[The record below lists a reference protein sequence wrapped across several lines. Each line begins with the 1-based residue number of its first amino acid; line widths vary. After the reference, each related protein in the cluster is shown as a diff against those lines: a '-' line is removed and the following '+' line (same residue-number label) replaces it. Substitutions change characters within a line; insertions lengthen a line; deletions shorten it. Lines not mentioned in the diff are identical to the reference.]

1 MNNLVGDKKY
11 AKILAKMEKML
22 MDKLVETN
30 DSRIGTNPEI
40 WETYPRL
47 EGKMREFPSEPLF
60 FTRLIRLLRFFY
72 LGNFENLVKIP
83 IQTNI

>member
-1 MNNLVGDKKY
+1 
-11 AKILAKMEKML
+11 MEKML

-47 EGKMREFPSEPLF
+47 EGKMREFPSEP
-60 FTRLIRLLRFFY
+60 
-72 LGNFENLVKIP
+72 
-83 IQTNI
+83 